1 VIPEDLLS
9 TSQPDIACLFGGI
22 GDARNLLA
30 TIFFTGLLELSPQ
43 VALGNRRSY
52 HFTLVDLKPAV
63 FARDLL
69 IFRLLFELAIVSRQ
83 GPTAAE
89 EIEVT
94 LSYLFAAQVMPQWVS
109 DQLQACISVVLEDL
123 RDSTRNVLGVF
134 YIPEPVRERI
144 IRVLL
149 QWKQT
154 PESWYTARSLR
165 RAVGDYLPEYKRN
178 GAGRTPS
185 DAYASRIPPGC
196 DARSPDML
204 EFEELLVILPPAHLM
219 QKHEPQLWD
228 LISTGAKPRTAAT
241 RKALGDYFDSVWQ
254 PNVTMVDLD
263 WERKRGDGPAPHMG
277 FTSDDVVRDLFVNIP
292 AHLLKRGPGLLD
304 HLRGFFWLISPP
316 LAMMQPRLVV
326 EIVIGEMV
334 DAFERLRYGL
344 LRQDWKAVQK
354 LDPAKFPRV
363 YDSIDMSNIP

>member
-30 TIFFTGLLELSPQ
+30 TIFFTDLLELSPR

-94 LSYLFAAQVMPQWVS
+94 LSYLFAAQMMPQWVS

-165 RAVGDYLPEYKRN
+165 R
-178 GAGRTPS
+178 
-185 DAYASRIPPGC
+185 
-196 DARSPDML
+196 
-204 EFEELLVILPPAHLM
+204 
-219 QKHEPQLWD
+219 
-228 LISTGAKPRTAAT
+228 TAAT

-277 FTSDDVVRDLFVNIP
+277 FTPDDVVRDLFVNIP

-334 DAFERLRYGL
+334 DTFERLRYGL

>member
-1 VIPEDLLS
+1 
-9 TSQPDIACLFGGI
+9 
-22 GDARNLLA
+22 
-30 TIFFTGLLELSPQ
+30 
-43 VALGNRRSY
+43 
-52 HFTLVDLKPAV
+52 V

-165 RAVGDYLPEYKRN
+165 R
-178 GAGRTPS
+178 
-185 DAYASRIPPGC
+185 
-196 DARSPDML
+196 
-204 EFEELLVILPPAHLM
+204 
-219 QKHEPQLWD
+219 
-228 LISTGAKPRTAAT
+228 TAAT

-277 FTSDDVVRDLFVNIP
+277 FTPDDVVRDLFVNIP